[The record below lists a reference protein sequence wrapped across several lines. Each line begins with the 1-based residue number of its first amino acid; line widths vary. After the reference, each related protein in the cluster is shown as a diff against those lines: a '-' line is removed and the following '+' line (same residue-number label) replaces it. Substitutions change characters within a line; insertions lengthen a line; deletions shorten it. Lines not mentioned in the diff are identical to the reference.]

1 MKTFVLVISN
11 VQEPGVAPTIFK
23 IESEKRPKTEKVERL
38 LIQYF
43 GFEAGVHELDIR
55 DMETLQKMLV

>member
-1 MKTFVLVISN
+1 MKTFVIVISN

-23 IESEKRPKTEKVERL
+23 IECEKRPSDKKVERL

-43 GFEAGVHELDIR
+43 GFEVGVHELDVR
-55 DMETLQKMLV
+55 DVATLQKMLV